1 MAFDANINA
10 GKPAR
15 DFTAVDRR
23 LRQILEP
30 LRSRF
35 SVTKDS
41 PEGMTVEI
49 PGLEGKPWGYVAG
62 VRPGK
67 SYVSFY
73 LMSVYSSPKL
83 MASMSPELRRR
94 MQGKACFNFTKV
106 EEPLFAE
113 LARVTKAGLEPFIES
128 AHQAD
133 KERTPAKSHE
143 GTRARSRSSAAGI
156 ARGDMSRD
164 RHRADNRRR

>member
-1 MAFDANINA
+1 MGETTGMDRAVPFTSWSIGASRPRSEGEVSMGSNTMPGA
-10 GKPAR
+10 AKPAR
-15 DFTAVDRR
+15 DFGEVDRS
-23 LRQILEP
+23 LREILEP

-35 SVTKDS
+35 AVTKDS
-41 PEGMTVEI
+41 PEALAIEI
-49 PGLEGKPWGYVAG
+49 PGLEGKPWGYIAG

-73 LMSVYSSPKL
+73 LMSVYASPEL

-113 LARVTKAGLEPFIES
+113 LARLTQAGLEPFVAS
-128 AHQAD
+128 ARQVD
-133 KERTPAKSHE
+133 RERTPA
-143 GTRARSRSSAAGI
+143 RSR
-156 ARGDMSRD
+156 
-164 RHRADNRRR
+164 